1 MTTKL
6 VKVISSNLQ
15 QLNEILPDIPV
26 SSLRK
31 FFLRIYVTL
40 LQNRLRTKTIGRLLR
55 DSHK

>member
-6 VKVISSNLQ
+6 VKVVSSNLQ

-26 SSLRK
+26 SYLRK

-40 LQNRLRTKTIGRLLR
+40 LQNRLQTKTIGRLLS
-55 DSHK
+55 DSHE